1 MTDSEY
7 RKNNYKF
14 LKISVGAIIKNPETQ
29 KCVPDDLK
37 TKMMCE
43 NAVKKL
49 QLLIG
54 YVPDWYKTQEM
65 CDEVLMLI
73 LL

>member
-7 RKNNYKF
+7 RKNNDKF

-54 YVPDWYKTQEM
+54 YVPD
-65 CDEVLMLI
+65 
-73 LL
+73 

>member
-29 KCVPDDLK
+29 KCVPDYLK
-37 TKMMCE
+37 TKMMCK

-49 QLLIG
+49 QFVIRLFLIDIRLKKC
-54 YVPDWYKTQEM
+54 VMK
-65 CDEVLMLI
+65 C
-73 LL
+73 